1 MSSDCLSMLHFD
13 LKDEK
18 TCNIIERNRLLLEHK
33 PKLGPLV
40 STSYRKIL
48 KYLSF
53 VSYLE
58 GHLLRIVDLETKSLT
73 K

>member
-1 MSSDCLSMLHFD
+1 MLHFD
-13 LKDEK
+13 LKDEE
-18 TCNIIERNRLLLEHK
+18 TCNIIERNRLILKHK
-33 PKLGPLV
+33 PKLGSLM

-48 KYLSF
+48 KCLSF

-58 GHLLRIVDLETKSLT
+58 GHLFRIVDLETKSLT